1 MLLPCVIVI
10 FELTVI
16 VVLLFV
22 AIRNVKKQGDSYGI
36 DMAAIFAVL
45 NELNGNI
52 NLKMD
57 IVNASID
64 KSNRCIDDFK
74 KDIDIKF
81 GPDLVKQLNAIFA
94 LKTNPGNLV
103 LGQDGEFHKINRD
116 Y

>member
-1 MLLPCVIVI
+1 MALRVRINHSLWIKDKKKNIKVDGI
-10 FELTVI
+10 FIEVGSTPLAEFT
-16 VVLLFV
+16 
-22 AIRNVKKQGDSYGI
+22 K
-36 DMAAIFAVL
+36 
-45 NELNGNI
+45 NI